1 MRTWDVFSSA
11 VSSALYQQTMLLPVG
26 GLVIVL
32 IIGCAV
38 GCLGLRAYR
47 TRHVQRGPVNFPG
60 AVVQLEK
67 NGFEWS
73 FALISEGADQIGT
86 GWEAITSVNEKI
98 PLDRVFED
106 LETGVLT
113 DVLDN
118 AVKFNLPVNFECRLK
133 TDTFEAHWVALI
145 LSLDAKSDKPLMN
158 GMVISIMDR
167 RILDEELFEEKQFA
181 EQVLE
186 DSGVVFSVRNRDM
199 KLIRA
204 NKAFVEIGGYTPEEL
219 YFADG
224 DRFLAG
230 ESYDHLITQFSRVL
244 NGDYPLISEDT
255 WYCKDD
261 SKRLLRWTHT
271 GIMNSEQQVNHIIS
285 VGVDITDLRVL
296 EDRLKEKADQ
306 FEEINDRLEVEMNQV
321 QLLADHRMAVIELFD
336 TFRNSLTIEDL
347 LGILKNN
354 LPQFVKYRDLMV
366 ALRISRSNPAY
377 FIRDL
382 VNETAEDDIMQM
394 LQDGKGII
402 GYVIQSRE
410 MYLSNDVRQ
419 DSFFVP
425 HNPNVRSYLAIP
437 ILYKDFLWG
446 VIGLDH
452 FKVGHFTDQDVEIL
466 SIVGTLIAMQ
476 MEEMSAKLALYQ
488 ESDRLRMLH
497 ELVQQMAQARNNED
511 ILNKICSSGL
521 FAAVHIYKAGP
532 DGRLNTCPCALC
544 EGGFPLPEAVDEMQ
558 GVPHASWESHELS
571 YRYNSAFS
579 ICYNSQFLGVIRV
592 CSDLPFSEQEIE
604 LGSILAEQTGVFW
617 ELNNL
622 IAQREREAMIDP
634 LTSVWNR
641 RYMLARLEQ
650 EDERIFRY
658 GGNACVAI
666 LDMGD
671 FKLINDQ
678 YGHVKGDEVLIA
690 AARQIDRSIRK
701 TDFVG
706 RYGGDEF
713 IVFLPNTNLRDAETL
728 LEKINDGISC
738 LFIDGIH
745 RQIEIDSGAA
755 VVPGDDSSLMGAV
768 RTADERMYLNK
779 RERKRRTLLRA

>member
-1 MRTWDVFSSA
+1 MSSMIIVF
-11 VSSALYQQTMLLPVG
+11 
-26 GLVIVL
+26 
-32 IIGCAV
+32 IIGCMV
-38 GCLGLRAYR
+38 GYIAFRMYSS
-47 TRHVQRGPVNFPG
+47 RGSANPVAADTLQGSAVNFPG
-60 AVVQLEK
+60 AVVRLEK
-67 NGFEWS
+67 DRTGWLFT
-73 FALISEGADQIGT
+73 LLSEGTEQIRT
-86 GWEAITSVNEKI
+86 GWAPIRSVNEPI
-98 PLDRVFED
+98 PLDQVFKD
-106 LETGVLT
+106 VDTGVLT

-118 AVKFNLPVNFECRLK
+118 AVKFNLPVNFECSLK
-133 TDTFEAHWVALI
+133 TDTFEAHWVELI
-145 LSLDAKSDKPLMN
+145 LSLDVKSDKPLMN

-167 RILDEELFEEKQFA
+167 RILEEELFEEKKFA

-244 NGDYPLISEDT
+244 NGNYPLISEDA
-255 WYCKDD
+255 WFCKDK

-271 GIMNSEQQVNHIIS
+271 GIKNSEKQVNHIIS

-296 EDRLKEKADQ
+296 EDCLKEKADQ
-306 FEEINDRLEVEMNQV
+306 FEVINDRLEVEMNQV

-336 TFRNSLTIEDL
+336 TFRNSQTIEDL

-366 ALRISRSNPAY
+366 ALRISRSNPGY

-382 VNETAEDDIMQM
+382 VNETAEDKIMQM

-402 GYVIQSRE
+402 GYVIKSRE
-410 MYLSNDVRQ
+410 LHLSNDVRL

-425 HNPNVRSYLAIP
+425 HNPNVRSYLALP
-437 ILYKDFLWG
+437 IIYKDFLWG

-452 FKVGHFTDQDVEIL
+452 FEVGHFTDQDVEIL

-476 MEEMSAKLALYQ
+476 MEEMSAKLALHQ

-511 ILNKICSSGL
+511 ILKKICSSGL
-521 FAAVHIYKAGP
+521 FAAVHIYKTDTG
-532 DGRLNTCPCALC
+532 GRLNACPCALC
-544 EGGFPLPEAVDEMQ
+544 EEDGFPLPVEVMEMQ
-558 GVPHASWESHELS
+558 RVPHTSWESHELS

-579 ICYNSQFLGVIRV
+579 ICYNNQFLGLIRV
-592 CSDLPFSEQEIE
+592 CSDQPCSEQEIE
-604 LGSILAEQTGVFW
+604 LESILAEQTGVFW

-622 IAQREREAMIDP
+622 IAQRELEAMIDP

-690 AARQIDRSIRK
+690 AARQIEKSIRK

-713 IVFLPNTNLRDAETL
+713 IVFLPNTNLQDAETL

-738 LFIDGIH
+738 LLIDGIH